1 MSNSSIIAEGKQL
14 KTRKAIKMVIMK
26 NVQNGIER
34 SIVVNRVFGTTQ
46 QVYNLICNYGYG
58 VLNVFTFANAED
70 AYNNY
75 LLMCGRK
82 GA

>member
-26 NVQNGIER
+26 DIQNGIER
-34 SIVVNRVFGTTQ
+34 SIVVERLFGTTK
-46 QVYNLICNYGYG
+46 QVYMLVCNYGFG
-58 VLNVFTFANAED
+58 ILNIFPFETAED

-75 LLMCGRK
+75 LLMTGRK
-82 GA
+82 GR